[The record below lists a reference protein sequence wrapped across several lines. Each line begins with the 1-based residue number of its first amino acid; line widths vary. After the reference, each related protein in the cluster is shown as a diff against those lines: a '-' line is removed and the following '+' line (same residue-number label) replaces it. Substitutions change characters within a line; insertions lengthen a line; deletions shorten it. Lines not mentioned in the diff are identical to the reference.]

1 MSGGENDRVIGE
13 IGILEQ
19 LSIGVMLDTSLFLTN
34 DYQCSRYMGPVY
46 FDDPKSCY
54 AIYATKFYG
63 GPLNQGNRRCGFVK
77 SPVVSDS
84 VPHTFQIGINR
95 NSAERAI
102 EKI

>member
-1 MSGGENDRVIGE
+1 
-13 IGILEQ
+13 
-19 LSIGVMLDTSLFLTN
+19 LDTSLFLTI
-34 DYQCSRYMGPVY
+34 DYQGSRYMGPVY

-54 AIYATKFYG
+54 AIYTRLSSMVGAV
-63 GPLNQGNRRCGFVK
+63 NQGDRRLGFVK